1 MMFNTKT
8 EAEKWAGQR
17 RQGFRQLKAQTDD
30 RKRISMLN
38 QSIGT
43 VKVKPIKFSD
53 GKKMY
58 KVLGR

>member
-1 MMFNTKT
+1 MIFNTKT
-8 EAEKWAGQR
+8 EAQKWAVQR
-17 RQGFRQLKAQTDD
+17 RQGFRQLKQQTDD
-30 RKRISMLN
+30 KKRIGFLN
-38 QSIGT
+38 QSIKT